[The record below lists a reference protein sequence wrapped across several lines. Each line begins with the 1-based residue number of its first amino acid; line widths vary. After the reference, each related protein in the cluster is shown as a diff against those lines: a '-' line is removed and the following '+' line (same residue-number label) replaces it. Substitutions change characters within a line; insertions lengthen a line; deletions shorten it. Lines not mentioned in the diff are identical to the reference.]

1 MAKWGL
7 ILMNWAILALVAA
20 AFLLGGGCATSSI
33 RDCQNSPGLE
43 DCKQSEDREYRRQV
57 DAHNWDQCA
66 ALYKVHRTAT
76 FHRDHTHSSGRV
88 REWDV
93 KTDLMD
99 NNCRQLLGDSYLNY

>member
-20 AFLLGGGCATSSI
+20 AFLLGGGCATSSM
-33 RDCQNSPGLE
+33 
-43 DCKQSEDREYRRQV
+43 EDREYRRQV